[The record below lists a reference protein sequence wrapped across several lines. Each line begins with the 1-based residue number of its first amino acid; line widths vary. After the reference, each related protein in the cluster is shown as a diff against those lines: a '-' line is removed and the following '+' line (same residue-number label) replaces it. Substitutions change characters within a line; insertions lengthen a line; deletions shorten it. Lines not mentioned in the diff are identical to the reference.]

1 MGRRLVGQELHVVTV
16 RLSCDLTTMPLL
28 PSLRPVHDA
37 AHLKPCSTIARHP
50 SVKRHCDLTEDPYDG
65 AFW

>member
-1 MGRRLVGQELHVVTV
+1 MVTV